1 MTQFEQLTIL
11 LQGRERGI
19 RSGCLY
25 APFLSMA
32 PVGWSSR
39 GVIKNEHVRRPQVR
53 LPGGREGTVVLAA
66 KAAWMIE
73 NGHVPD
79 GLQIIH
85 LCHNRKCVNPGHL
98 AIGTLEAN
106 IYSG

>member
-1 MTQFEQLTIL
+1 MSAEFV
-11 LQGRERGI
+11 
-19 RSGCLY
+19 SG
-25 APFLSMA
+25 F
-32 PVGWSSR
+32 
-39 GVIKNEHVRRPQVR
+39 
-53 LPGGREGTVVLAA
+53 VVV
-66 KAAWMIE
+66 
-73 NGHVPD
+73 N